1 MSEPRGLLAD
11 TLAALGAPR
20 RLIPILLVSTPL
32 VAAQHSLSRDALAL
46 PLGVLMCVTF
56 VLVAPYLWRRLRP
69 VGDDPRRWLGLVIY
83 GGAGLLLVG
92 FLGIVVPKALG
103 VGATFLTGRESMA
116 VSLALFWVGG
126 WGLGRDVE
134 LERRFERERERA
146 DGLARE
152 AERAQLLALRSHL
165 DPHFLFNTLNAIA
178 EWCREDGA
186 VAEAAILRL
195 STMLRTILAG
205 VQLASWPLRRELEL
219 CGDLFELHRIR
230 DPSRFTSTIAVDGEV
245 GDFAL
250 PPMLLLP
257 AVENAIKHGPAAGH
271 GGEVRVEVALA
282 GEGCTVTIRN
292 PGRFTGRRPGGEGVP
307 TIERRLA
314 LAYGGGASLT
324 LEADGDAT
332 VTTIVLPAR
341 APIEAV

>member
-1 MSEPRGLLAD
+1 MKKQPVVISQRGRQFATSAIALQD
-11 TLAALGAPR
+11 TLTLSLLGAR
-20 RLIPILLVSTPL
+20 F
-32 VAAQHSLSRDALAL
+32 A
-46 PLGVLMCVTF
+46 
-56 VLVAPYLWRRLRP
+56 
-69 VGDDPRRWLGLVIY
+69 DDSPAVY
-83 GGAGLLLVG
+83 G
-92 FLGIVVPKALG
+92 
-103 VGATFLTGRESMA
+103 
-116 VSLALFWVGG
+116 
-126 WGLGRDVE
+126 
-134 LERRFERERERA
+134 A
-146 DGLARE
+146 DYE
-152 AERAQLLALRSHL
+152 A
-165 DPHFLFNTLNAIA
+165 
-178 EWCREDGA
+178 
-186 VAEAAILRL
+186 
-195 STMLRTILAG
+195 
-205 VQLASWPLRRELEL
+205 
-219 CGDLFELHRIR
+219 
-230 DPSRFTSTIAVDGEV
+230 DGEV